1 MGLSA
6 ELTPL
11 EISEYKR
18 KWKPDAISVRIHSDL
33 ADRAKTWCRRNLDR
47 TQWSM
52 DTWTDVYEHTFHF
65 KDPIDSD
72 VFIKEFEKWCN
83 LPTISE
89 EYY

>member
-18 KWKPDAISVRIHSDL
+18 QWKPDAISVRIHSDL
-33 ADRAKTWCRRNLDR
+33 TDRAKTWCRRNLDR

-52 DTWTDVYEHTFHF
+52 DKWTDVYEHTFFF
-65 KDPIDSD
+65 KDAMDAGSFLD
-72 VFIKEFEKWCN
+72 EFRKWAN
-83 LPTISE
+83 LPPPGDD
-89 EYY
+89 YY